1 MQPPAPR
8 NTVIL
13 KMKSRQTESQRGVS
27 LIEALVALLVLAL
40 GILGIAGIQT
50 RTLIESR
57 TANSRAVAVQMADDL
72 LDRMQSNR
80 AIRFNPPAINPYI
93 VGWGTPAAAGQD
105 CFTAVCSGVQL
116 AAFDLR
122 QWKITLGNLL
132 PQGDAQIFQSPTDV
146 SQFGILIGWN
156 QTQTK
161 NEAAAANAD
170 QAALYAN
177 AAAVRDGTGAVG
189 TGVAAAVAAC
199 PANLI
204 CHMVYIRP

>member
-1 MQPPAPR
+1 M
-8 NTVIL
+8 NSL
-13 KMKSRQTESQRGVS
+13 KHQAQQGVS

-40 GILGIAGIQT
+40 GVLGIAGIQT

-57 TANSRAVAVQMADDL
+57 TTNSRAIAFQMADDL

-93 VGWGTPAAAGQD
+93 VNWGAPVAAGQD
-105 CFTAVCSGVQL
+105 CFVNDCSGAQL
-116 AAFDLR
+116 AAFDLM
-122 QWKITLGNLL
+122 QWKTTLANLL
-132 PQGDAQIFQSPTDV
+132 PQGDAQVFQSPTDA
-146 SQFGILIGWN
+146 SKFGVLIAWT

-161 NEAAAANAD
+161 NEATAADAA
-170 QAALYAN
+170 QTALYTN

-189 TGVAAAVAAC
+189 TGAGAVAAC

>member
-1 MQPPAPR
+1 MNNP
-8 NTVIL
+8 
-13 KMKSRQTESQRGVS
+13 KFHSQRGVS

-57 TANSRAVAVQMADDL
+57 TTNSRAIAFQMADDL

-93 VGWGTPAAAGQD
+93 VNWGAPAAAGQD
-105 CFTAVCSGVQL
+105 CFTGECTGPQL
-116 AAFDLR
+116 AAFDLL
-122 QWKITLGNLL
+122 QWKTTLANLL
-132 PQGDAQIFQSPTDV
+132 PQGDAQVFQSPTDA
-146 SQFGILIGWN
+146 SQFGVLIGWT

-161 NEAAAANAD
+161 NEAAANAA

-177 AAAVRDGTGAVG
+177 AAAVRDGTGAAG
-189 TGVAAAVAAC
+189 TGAGAVAAC
-199 PANLI
+199 PVNLI

>member
-1 MQPPAPR
+1 
-8 NTVIL
+8 
-13 KMKSRQTESQRGVS
+13 MKNHRFQFQSGVS
-27 LIEALVALLVLAL
+27 LIEALISLLVLAL

-57 TANSRAVAVQMADDL
+57 TTNSRAIALQMADDL

-80 AIRFNPPAINPYI
+80 AIRFNPPPVNPYI
-93 VGWGTPAAAGQD
+93 VGWGTPPPIVQN
-105 CFTAVCSGVQL
+105 CFSSDCSGTQL
-116 AAFDLR
+116 AAFDLW
-122 QWKITLGNLL
+122 QWKSTLANLL
-132 PQGDAQIFQSPTDV
+132 PQGDAQVFQSPTDA
-146 SQFGILIGWN
+146 SQFGVLIGWT

-161 NEAAAANAD
+161 NESTATTAD
-170 QAALYAN
+170 LAVYAN

-189 TGVAAAVAAC
+189 TGAAGVAC